1 MLKTKTDV
9 QEITDA
15 LLVVHYNLL
24 CALSKRTNTDVEN
37 RLESSLIS
45 VQNALNDLKHIRT
58 YEYLAN
64 TPKPSVWSLW
74 RRIA

>member
-1 MLKTKTDV
+1 MKKTDIN
-9 QEITDA
+9 EITDA
-15 LLVVHYNLL
+15 LLLVHYNLL
-24 CALSKRTNTDVEN
+24 CALSKRTNVEVEV

-58 YEYLAN
+58 YEQSIEA
-64 TPKPSVWSLW
+64 PKPSVRSLW